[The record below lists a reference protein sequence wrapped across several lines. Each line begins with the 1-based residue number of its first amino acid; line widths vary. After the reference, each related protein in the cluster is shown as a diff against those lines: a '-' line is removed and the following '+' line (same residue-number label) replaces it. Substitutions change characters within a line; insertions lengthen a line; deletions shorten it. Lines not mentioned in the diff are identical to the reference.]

1 MLKATSFAVTAAAA
15 MLVAVPALAQDK
27 TAEIDKVFSSIAPEA
42 PGCAVGVS
50 QNGKVLATRAY
61 GMSDVE
67 HKVPLHPTSLFDIGS
82 TQKQFT
88 AASILLLAQDGRLS
102 LSDDIRK
109 YLPELPDY
117 GHKITI
123 DNLLTHTS
131 GVRDWQPL
139 LALS

>member
-67 HKVPLHPTSLFDIGS
+67 HKVPLHPTSLFDIARLTPATS
-82 TQKQFT
+82 TQSVPSGAPARVQRPDT
-88 AASILLLAQDGRLS
+88 PPTTLLYHACIAG
-102 LSDDIRK
+102 
-109 YLPELPDY
+109 
-117 GHKITI
+117 
-123 DNLLTHTS
+123 TS
-131 GVRDWQPL
+131 WGYRCT
-139 LALS
+139 